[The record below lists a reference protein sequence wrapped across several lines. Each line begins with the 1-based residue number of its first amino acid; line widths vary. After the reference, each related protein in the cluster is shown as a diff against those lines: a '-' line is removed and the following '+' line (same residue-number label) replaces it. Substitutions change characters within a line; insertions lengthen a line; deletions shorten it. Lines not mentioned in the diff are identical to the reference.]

1 MNSAGCMTITLN
13 IVGCQDW
20 HSWLSQAVRVT
31 LWEKRFLCEGFFAFC
46 RSVDGANQY
55 LADDVSGGSSVG
67 IYFKGGKTN
76 RGTR

>member
-1 MNSAGCMTITLN
+1 MNNADCMTIT
-13 IVGCQDW
+13 
-20 HSWLSQAVRVT
+20 SEYRLS
-31 LWEKRFLCEGFFAFC
+31 LIHEGFFAVC

-67 IYFKGGKTN
+67 IHFKGGKTN